1 MTEDTNSK
9 TLSSRS
15 NIAELPDGFEQ
26 GVWEKVAHK
35 RQSIRNR
42 RVNIITCAVVSL
54 TLVTGVMSTPDRA
67 VKSSMITNA
76 GLELAPSTL
85 LVGETT

>member
-35 RQSIRNR
+35 HQAIKNR
-42 RVNIITCAVVSL
+42 RLNMMACAIVSV
-54 TLVTGVMSTPDRA
+54 TLVTGVLSTPDRA